1 MIGREGTRER
11 VPEVASPITTHPLIM
26 SSKKKLSTAPISK
39 PPGDAQ
45 VPESNSG
52 VSRRSFLEGA
62 TTLGAAS
69 ILGSLASAEGKKA
82 SGQTPPG
89 GSSLTTPDDA
99 KGPQTPKQRRQSAF
113 ETRMD
118 AAKLANQVPIPSHQN
133 NGDDQLYPD
142 KIGSY
147 SKGLPHN
154 AFGEVDL
161 VAYQALCDALE
172 SGEHA
177 DFEAIPLGNPGGAGP
192 APGNTPVHK
201 LFDMQSGLAFEL
213 EGTDTHQLAQPP
225 APAFA
230 SAWEAG
236 EIVENYWMAHLRDVP
251 HRTYSTDLLVAA
263 AIADLN
269 AMSDFRGPK
278 QGGVVT
284 AQTLFRDTFPGCTVG
299 PYLSQFF
306 WLDQPFGAQ
315 DINPRIHTAAPGI
328 DYMTNVP
335 EYLDRQN
342 GINPVN
348 GNVPGGLVYMR
359 NGRDLGQWVHID
371 VLFQGYFQ
379 AFLTMAGMGVP
390 ANPGNPY
397 NGSATQIGFGTFGG
411 PYFAATVCEVATRAL
426 RAVWFQKWFVHRRL
440 RPEVFAARV
449 HFKVTGQRPAY
460 PIHSDVLN
468 SAGLAQAFTNNGTG
482 LLPMAFPEGSPTHPA
497 YGAGHATV
505 AGACVTVLKALFDCE
520 HPCTDFF
527 TPVEPLDDGS
537 ALVPYPGGDVG
548 QMTIAG
554 ELNKI
559 ASNVAT
565 GRNTAGVHWRTDGTE
580 SLLLGEKVAIGILR
594 DQRLTYTTPF
604 GGYTFTKFDGTQV
617 TV

>member
-1 MIGREGTRER
+1 VTYRKEQESVPPER
-11 VPEVASPITTHPLIM
+11 DEER
-26 SSKKKLSTAPISK
+26 K
-39 PPGDAQ
+39 
-45 VPESNSG
+45 ESA

-62 TTLGAAS
+62 TGLGAAGV
-69 ILGSLASAEGKKA
+69 LLASRSSAEQ
-82 SGQTPPG
+82 S
-89 GSSLTTPDDA
+89 TTPTTQQP
-99 KGPQTPKQRRQSAF
+99 KGTDQLAITAQQRRSTA
-113 ETRMD
+113 RKIRRD
-118 AAKLANQVPIPSHQN
+118 AADLAYNVPVPGHPN
-133 NGDDQLYPD
+133 NGDEDLYPD

-147 SKGLPHN
+147 SKGLPHD

-161 VAYQALCDALE
+161 AAYAAYTAAIQSQDYN
-172 SGEHA
+172 
-177 DFEAIPLGNPGGAGP
+177 DFEAITLGNPGGAGP
-192 APGNTPVHK
+192 APGNTPIHK
-201 LFDMQSGLAFEL
+201 LFNPVSGVDFEL
-213 EGTDTHQLAQPP
+213 QGNDTHSMAIPP

-236 EIVENYWMAHLRDVP
+236 EIVENYWMAHLREVP
-251 HRTYSTDLLVAA
+251 HRLYGSDPLAAA

-278 QGGVVT
+278 ESGSVT
-284 AQTLFRDTFPGCTVG
+284 AQTLFRESFPGCTVG

-306 WLDQPFGAQ
+306 WLPQGFGAQ
-315 DINPRIHTAAPGI
+315 DIDPRSHTAAAGI

-342 GINPVN
+342 GINPAN
-348 GNVPGGLVYMR
+348 SNVPGGLVYMR

-379 AFLTMAGMGVP
+379 AFLTIAGLGVP
-390 ANPGNPY
+390 PNPGNPY
-397 NGSATQIGFGTFGG
+397 RTSATQIPFGTFGG
-411 PYFAATVCEVATRAL
+411 PYLAATVCEVATRAL
-426 RAVWFQKWFVHRRL
+426 RAVWYQKWHVHRRL

-449 HFKVTGQRPAY
+449 HFKATGQRPAY

-468 SAGLAQAFTNNGTG
+468 SAALALAFSNNGTG

-505 AGACVTVLKALFDCE
+505 AGACVTILKALFDCDL
-520 HPCTDFF
+520 PCSDFF
-527 TPVEPLDDGS
+527 APVEPSDDGPV
-537 ALVPYPGGDVG
+537 LNVYGGSDAG
-548 QMTIAG
+548 DMTIAG

-559 ASNVAT
+559 AANVAF

-580 SLLLGEKVAIGILR
+580 SLLLGEQVAIAMLR
-594 DQRLTYTTPF
+594 DQRLTYQEPF
-604 GGYTFTKFDGTQV
+604 AGYTFKKFDGTPV